1 MAADGASR
9 VSLVA
14 SEASSLGRGHTEIA
28 SASIVCGTCDQRC
41 RLTARCCD
49 VCEAAP
55 RLKVGGYSFMG
66 AKKTLY
72 DASKGPAL
80 SNSVVFLGRAKGPA
94 DDEPSEADGEAG
106 EEDIITIAMKTVP
119 LDSEPDSV
127 EMARREIQ
135 VFQSLGSR
143 HPNLLPLLYGAETE
157 SELVLLT
164 PYAPGG
170 DLYKLTNVAGGA
182 FKCLEEQDASHLA
195 SQILTGLAALH
206 GQRIMH
212 GDIKPHNVFL
222 THDKAEGSFVAQ
234 LGDFGLSRYVAS
246 AEGVPSEGGTPGY
259 MAPEMVGWREG
270 TARPLVSFGADL
282 FAFGIMQYELLSSMS
297 PFDPPSNVRA
307 PLEFEDDCWEPLAP
321 QVREF
326 VRILLAKQAEDRST
340 AEDLLNHPWIDLGA
354 AAERGRKR
362 SSYAPSPADKLRFME
377 MSKVWEIFGTSPQ
390 EYRTPKRTAMKSP
403 CLNPEQNPQSP
414 SDPDWS
420 L

>member
-1 MAADGASR
+1 
-9 VSLVA
+9 
-14 SEASSLGRGHTEIA
+14 
-28 SASIVCGTCDQRC
+28 
-41 RLTARCCD
+41 
-49 VCEAAP
+49 
-55 RLKVGGYSFMG
+55 MG

-212 GDIKPHNVFL
+212 GDIKPQNVFL
-222 THDKAEGSFVAQ
+222 TKAEGSFVAQ
-234 LGDFGLSRYVAS
+234 LGDFGLSRHVAT

-259 MAPEMVGWREG
+259 MAPEMVGWKEG
-270 TARPLVSFGADL
+270 TPRPLVTFGVDL
-282 FAFGIMQYELLSSMS
+282 FAFGIMKYELLSSMS
-297 PFDPPSNVRA
+297 PFDPPSNVKA
-307 PLEFEDDCWEPLAP
+307 PLEFEDDCWVPFAP
-321 QVREF
+321 QAREF
-326 VRILLAKQAEDRST
+326 VRILLAKKPEDRST
-340 AEDLLNHPWIDLGA
+340 AEDLLNHPWIGLGA

-362 SSYAPSPADKLRFME
+362 SSYAPSPDDKLRFHS
-377 MSKVWEIFGTSPQ
+377 MSRVWEISGMSP
-390 EYRTPKRTAMKSP
+390 EESPYRTPIKSP
-403 CLNPEQNPQSP
+403 SLSPEQNPRSP
-414 SDPDWS
+414 AESS
-420 L
+420 LLLASC